1 VLIDT
6 DLCTISPA
14 LASLAREHVQDNE
27 LMMAGSVLTT
37 VPVLCV
43 FLALQ
48 RYYLQGLMM
57 GSVKG

>member
-1 VLIDT
+1 VIV
-6 DLCTISPA
+6 PA

-37 VPVLCV
+37 MPVLLV

-48 RYYLQGLMM
+48 RHYVEGLTL